1 MIVINQNEDNTA
13 ILELTSVS
21 SLISPYYL
29 FEFINDFNPQNI
41 TYLTANDLSNFKCR
55 YNRFIIKEN
64 IVNDNINGQVS
75 LISGNYTYNVY
86 ESLTQTLNKADTT
99 GKIITTGKLLVIGLD
114 STIPA
119 VYR

>member
-1 MIVINQNEDNTA
+1 MIVIKQNEENMV

-21 SLISPYYL
+21 ILFSPYYL

-41 TYLTANDLSNFKCR
+41 TYITSTDLSNFKCR

-86 ESLTQTLNKADTT
+86 ESLTQTLNKANTT
-99 GKIITTGKLLVIGLD
+99 GQIITTGKLLVIGND
-114 STIPA
+114 ANVPA